1 VPGSLGPGTITFL
14 KMTQSEIIS
23 RTFRFIYNLPSNFI
37 EEIWSDSPLLADHL
51 KAKFIGFCKSE
62 GYASANAILKFFAAL
77 DESNTEKFC
86 SYASTWI
93 QQHS

>member
-1 VPGSLGPGTITFL
+1 
-14 KMTQSEIIS
+14 MTQSEIIS
-23 RTFRFIYNLPSNFI
+23 KTFRFIYNLPSNFI
-37 EEIWSDSPLLADHL
+37 EEIWKDSPLLAEHL
-51 KAKFIGFCKSE
+51 KSKFTGFCKSE

-93 QQHS
+93 KEH

>member
-1 VPGSLGPGTITFL
+1 MLRHNPKLSAEPSGSFTTP
-14 KMTQSEIIS
+14 
-23 RTFRFIYNLPSNFI
+23 PSNFI
-37 EEIWSDSPLLADHL
+37 EEIWSDSPFLADHL

-62 GYASANAILKFFAAL
+62 GYASANAILKFFSSL

-93 QQHS
+93 QQHN

>member
-1 VPGSLGPGTITFL
+1 
-14 KMTQSEIIS
+14 MTQSEVIS
-23 RTFRFIYNLPSNFI
+23 RTFRFVYNIPSNFI

-62 GYASANAILKFFAAL
+62 GYASANVILKFFASL

-86 SYASTWI
+86 FYASTWI
-93 QQHS
+93 QEHN